1 MATFEDVIKSV
12 KKYNHKSNIKLITRA
27 YEYAKMHHEC
37 QVRNSGEPYIIH
49 PVEVAYIVSTLELD
63 DSAICAALL
72 HDVVE
77 DTEVTRED
85 IVEEFGEEIAV
96 LVDGVTKLGKIAH
109 FLDKEE
115 EQVENYRKFF
125 MAMAKDIR
133 VLMIKL
139 ADRLHNMRTLKHLS
153 DDRKK
158 ANAKETR
165 MLYAPLANRLGIYSI
180 KWELEDLS
188 FMYLE
193 PEAYFELAKGVKSKR
208 AEREKFINEI
218 LDQLRAKMKEMNI
231 QA

>member
-27 YEYAKMHHEC
+27 YEYAKMHHEG
-37 QVRNSGEPYIIH
+37 QVRKSGEPYIIH

-153 DDRKK
+153 DDRKQ
-158 ANAKETR
+158 AIVKET
-165 MLYAPLANRLGIYSI
+165 MQLYAPLANRLGIYSV
-180 KWELEDLS
+180 KWELEDLGLL
-188 FMYLE
+188 YLE
-193 PEAYFELAKGVKSKR
+193 PEAYNEIVEGINLR
-208 AEREKFINEI
+208 RDDRERFINDIIEKI
-218 LDQLRAKMKEMNI
+218 NKK
-231 QA
+231 